1 MKSFLKMFLAA
12 FLAIVVFLV
21 LIFFIFVGMVG
32 NAVRPPEKASLDNNS
47 LLAIDLS
54 DPLPEQRM
62 TNPLNAFLKEK
73 KLEIP
78 GLQDCIDLIHR
89 AQSDDH
95 IKGIYLKLNGDPN
108 GYATNEALRNALLD
122 FKKSGKF
129 IYAYGDMIPQKAYYT
144 ATAAD
149 KIFLNPQG
157 VMDFDGFS
165 MQVMF
170 LKGALDKLE
179 IQPQIFYDG
188 KFKSATEPL
197 RETQMTEANKI
208 QTKAFL
214 GDLYG
219 HFLEGIA
226 QQRDIDT
233 ATLFRYANEGMI
245 RNAHDALQYG
255 LVDGLKYDDE
265 VMDALRERMG
275 LSPASKLR
283 FISLYRYQKSLGDS
297 KPVLGVH
304 QKIAVLYAQGE
315 IVDGDKRDGN
325 DRLIAGDDYIHL
337 IRKLRKDST
346 IKAIVMRVNSPGGS
360 ALASDHIWRELQLAR
375 QDKPVIVSMGD
386 YAASGGYYISC
397 GADSIFAEPNTL
409 TGSIGVFGIIPN
421 LQSFLKNKLGI
432 TFDGVKTAQYA
443 DLGTMSRP
451 LTPVEQQFIQHSID
465 SVYATFKRKV
475 AEGRHLP
482 EATIDSI
489 AQGRVWSGTAAVK
502 LGLADRIGGLKDA
515 VACAA
520 RMANLSFYN
529 VQEYPQSQ
537 DPFQQLFQDI
547 SNNIQ
552 TSFVKKEL
560 GAQYT
565 IYEQLKN
572 ITETNGS
579 IQARLP
585 YEILVR

>member
-325 DRLIAGDDYIHL
+325 DRLIAGDDYIRL

>member
-1 MKSFLKMFLAA
+1 MFLAA

-170 LKGALDKLE
+170 FKGALDKLE

-502 LGLADRIGGLKDA
+502 LGLADRIGSLKDA

>member
-1 MKSFLKMFLAA
+1 MFLAA